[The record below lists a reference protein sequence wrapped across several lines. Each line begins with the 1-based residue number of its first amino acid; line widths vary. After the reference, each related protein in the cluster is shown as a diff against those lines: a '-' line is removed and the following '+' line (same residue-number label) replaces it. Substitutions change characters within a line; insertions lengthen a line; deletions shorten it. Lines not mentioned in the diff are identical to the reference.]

1 MCFDR
6 YIYGKPMTETF
17 FLKHMTFLNI
27 SVSLLYVDALIDIK
41 SYDSM
46 F

>member
-6 YIYGKPMTETF
+6 YIYGKPMIEKI

-27 SVSLLYVDALIDIK
+27 SVSLLYVDVLIDRK